1 MGEHDL
7 ADPLGM
13 LRQEEFEGVKLLRN
27 TLDVIKTVNADN
39 DLDVTET
46 VLELLDSFLDTILL
60 KVLLDVNPC
69 QIRSSYDRKKQKKHL
84 RR

>member
-1 MGEHDL
+1 MSEDDFANPFGVLRKEKFECVKF
-7 ADPLGM
+7 LG
-13 LRQEEFEGVKLLRN
+13 N
-27 TLDVIKTVNADN
+27 TLDVVKTVNADN
-39 DLDVTET
+39 DFHITET